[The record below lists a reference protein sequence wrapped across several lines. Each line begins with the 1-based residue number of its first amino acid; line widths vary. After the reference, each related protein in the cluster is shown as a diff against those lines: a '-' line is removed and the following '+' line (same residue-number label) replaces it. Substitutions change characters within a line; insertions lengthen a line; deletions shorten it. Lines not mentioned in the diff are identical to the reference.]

1 MITLQAVTRRGR
13 HALWDVGNFVYR
25 RFRRPVQGEFQPYYH
40 TLPDRYP
47 WLFGFAA
54 GRIGSRPDLRILSF
68 GCSRGDE
75 VFSLRRYFPAA

>member
-1 MITLQAVTRRGR
+1 MITLQAVARKGR

-25 RFRRPVQGEFQPYYH
+25 KFRRPVPGEFQPYYH

-54 GRIGSRPDLRILSF
+54 GR
-68 GCSRGDE
+68 
-75 VFSLRRYFPAA
+75 